1 MALRNPKAKRKLLA
15 KMIMKPSLVISTLTL
30 VCLVSACS
38 RSAPAGETT
47 NPTPSEKR
55 IASTDVVKATIQ
67 PLDLTAGESAET
79 TIRLNIQSGYHVNAN
94 PPTFPY
100 LKATELQIPAT
111 DGVSVGF
118 IVYPNP
124 LTKTFAFAEQ
134 PLAVYEGDT
143 ALKVNLKAEKS
154 AKRGA
159 RQLTGKLQVQACDD
173 QVCYPPGVI
182 NLAIPI
188 NVK

>member
-1 MALRNPKAKRKLLA
+1 
-15 KMIMKPSLVISTLTL
+15 MKTSLVISTLIL
-30 VCLVSACS
+30 VCLVSGCS
-38 RSAPAGETT
+38 RSAPTGQTS
-47 NPTPSEKR
+47 NPTISEKR
-55 IASTDVVKATIQ
+55 IASTDVVKATVQ
-67 PLDLTAGESAET
+67 PIDLTAGESADT
-79 TIRLNIQSGYHVNAN
+79 KIRLNIQSGYHVNAN

-100 LKATELQIPAT
+100 LKATELEIPAT

-124 LTKTFAFAEQ
+124 LTKTFAFADQ
-134 PLAVYEGDT
+134 PLAVYEGET
-143 ALKVNLKAEKS
+143 ALKVNLKADKS
-154 AKRGA
+154 AKRGE
-159 RQLTGKLQVQACDD
+159 RQLPAKLQVQACDD